1 MRIMKRFDL
10 QGHATTVRQEVIAG
24 LVSFITIIYI
34 VVVNSSILADAGIP
48 MNSGIMATVFTAV
61 AGCWLMGF
69 WANVPIVVVPGMG
82 INALFTYTFVHSMG
96 LTWQEALGAVFVSG
110 LLFTIL
116 AFTPL
121 SNMILKAIPNSLKEA
136 IPAGI
141 GLLLTFIG
149 LQKGGLVVPNPSS
162 IVMLGNLSSP
172 QVWVTIITLLLTLFL
187 FVLNI
192 NGSLLIGMIGGAL
205 LAGAFGL
212 VGSPAA
218 QEGISFSQY
227 ASVFGAMSLDRVG
240 TVAFW
245 SATFSLLLVI
255 VFENVGLI
263 HGFLGILGRPEKF
276 TRALRANAV
285 SCMSAGL
292 FGTSPTVS
300 TAESAAG
307 IAVGGKTGLTAVV
320 TGCLFIASLFF
331 IPLIKLIPDSA
342 IAPVLIILGGL
353 MIQSVAH
360 IDFTNFAEA
369 FPAFLV
375 IAVMPLTFSIVD
387 GIAAGF
393 IIYPFIQVAIGKAK
407 EVPLLMYGIA
417 ALFILNYY
425 LQTIG

>member
-10 QGHATTVRQEVIAG
+10 QSHATTVKQEVMAG

-48 MNSGIMATVFTAV
+48 INSGIMATVFTAV
-61 AGCWLMGF
+61 AGCLLMGF

-121 SNMILKAIPNSLKEA
+121 SNMILKAIPKSLKEA

-162 IVMLGNLSSP
+162 FVMLGNLSSP
-172 QVWVTIITLLLTLFL
+172 QVWVTVITLLLTLFL

-212 VGSPAA
+212 IGSPAS
-218 QEGISFSQY
+218 QEGISLSQY
-227 ASVFGAMSLDRVG
+227 ASVLGAMSLDRIG

-307 IAVGGKTGLTAVV
+307 IAVDGKTGLTAVV

-342 IAPVLIILGGL
+342 IAPVLIILGGI

-407 EVPLLMYGIA
+407 DVPLLMYGIA